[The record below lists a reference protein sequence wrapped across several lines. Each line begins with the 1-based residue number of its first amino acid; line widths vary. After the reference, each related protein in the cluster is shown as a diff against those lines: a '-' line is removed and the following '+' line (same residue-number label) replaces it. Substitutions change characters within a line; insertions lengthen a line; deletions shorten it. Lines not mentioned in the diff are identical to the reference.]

1 MKFYNREIELKLLD
15 KTRKI
20 AFNNHSQMTV
30 LTGRR
35 RIGKTKLILKSCEET
50 PTVYF
55 FVGRS
60 NEAQLCSQFAIASK
74 ETAYFCKRRYT
85 NRSFWNFRLIPTI
98 LVPIFHQISLSHWN
112 RKSGPTWRNYKKRL
126 SDLFR
131 VNTWNVF

>member
-74 ETAYFCKRRYT
+74 ETAYFCKRKQRVQKYWFMVAKQKRK
-85 NRSFWNFRLIPTI
+85 RSL
-98 LVPIFHQISLSHWN
+98 
-112 RKSGPTWRNYKKRL
+112 
-126 SDLFR
+126 
-131 VNTWNVF
+131 

>member
-60 NEAQLCSQFAIASK
+60 NEAQLCSQFSQIAIKALNTYIPNEISSFAGLFEMLMNIGK
-74 ETAYFCKRRYT
+74 NTSYNLIIDEFLSIRR
-85 NRSFWNFRLIPTI
+85 
-98 LVPIFHQISLSHWN
+98 
-112 RKSGPTWRNYKKRL
+112 
-126 SDLFR
+126 
-131 VNTWNVF
+131 